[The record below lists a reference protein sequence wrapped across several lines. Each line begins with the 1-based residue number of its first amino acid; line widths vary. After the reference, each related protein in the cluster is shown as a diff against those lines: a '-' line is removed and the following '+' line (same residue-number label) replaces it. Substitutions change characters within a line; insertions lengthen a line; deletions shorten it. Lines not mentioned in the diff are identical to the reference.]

1 MKVVS
6 SLNKFNLPLF
16 LWVASTVLFI
26 IIFVIVW
33 LCNLLGLTNITPYS
47 VAYIY
52 YLLVFCYL
60 VWAGV
65 VYLLYGRKKDSTSGY
80 MKDVSSSSTDDGW
93 N

>member
-1 MKVVS
+1 MKIVS
-6 SLNKFNLPLF
+6 SLNRFNLPLF

-26 IIFVIVW
+26 LIFVIVW

-52 YLLVFCYL
+52 YLLVFVYL
-60 VWAGV
+60 VWAGI
-65 VYLLYGRKKDSTSGY
+65 VYLLYGRKKDNVSDY
-80 MKDVSSSSTDDGW
+80 MKNVNNSSTDDGW